1 MIKIITLVTKFIIVA
16 FIALLFHSCNI
27 KTDFGSGEEG
37 NTKIITEIR
46 NIKEDFSSIDVN
58 SGIEVVI
65 EQSADKFISVET
77 DSNLLKLIDT
87 KVVDGVLHIEP
98 NKMYNST
105 EGVKVVIRMP
115 KIESL
120 EASSGSKIK
129 GKNSFKGENISID
142 TSSAAEVDVNLQYD
156 NVKLDVSSGSQIHS
170 KGIALKLDTSASS
183 GGEIEALELLVNQV
197 VASVSSGAST
207 GVHPIVNLD
216 ADASSGGRIT
226 YNIEPKSISKDES
239 SGGSIG
245 KE

>member
-120 EASSGSKIK
+120 EASSGSTIK

-142 TSSAAEVDVNLQYD
+142 TSSAAEVDVNLQYY
-156 NVKLDVSSGSQIHS
+156 NVICLFLVLFAIIITIFKFLRFVFVNM
-170 KGIALKLDTSASS
+170 KP
-183 GGEIEALELLVNQV
+183 LLLLHYL
-197 VASVSSGAST
+197 SVFNSFFS
-207 GVHPIVNLD
+207 
-216 ADASSGGRIT
+216 
-226 YNIEPKSISKDES
+226 
-239 SGGSIG
+239 
-245 KE
+245 